1 MTSMDRLRTFRDVSI
16 AIVVLIAVATGIAF
30 GMAMAGARNFRVQ
43 DSYTRLEEDLPSVI
57 LDTQGNTLK
66 ELFAEKRVEVPLE
79 ELPKHLVY
87 ALLAREDKNFYEHNG
102 VDPEGFLRAAF
113 NIVTGRYF
121 SGFSTITMQV
131 AGHLYA
137 NRGSDTTMWEK
148 VQRKIREIWF
158 AFQMERN
165 YSKDQIMELYLNK
178 FYFGHQNYGVEA
190 ASRFYFHKPAAEM
203 TVAESAILV
212 AILAR
217 PNEFSPVKNP
227 DLARPRQVAI
237 LDAMVEEGYVSRE
250 EADTSFEVYW
260 ANYDATRAADDAAI
274 FENQGIAPYF
284 TAYVTEQ
291 FNSEIFVGSGLGGA
305 DIFTDGYRIH
315 TTLDS
320 RHQALAEQYMQSG
333 LESLN
338 ASVRAQKRETQSY
351 ASSSYLPMIG
361 VLSLAFDIPE
371 IHYDGVSEKQNAV
384 RLYDDS
390 LNAMVDV
397 IAMIS
402 GNSSLKDFTRI
413 STERKEEKS
422 TRETV
427 EGALITIDNESG
439 YITAMYGG
447 SDFSIKKF
455 NRATDGT
462 LMPGSVFK
470 PLYYTEAIES
480 ETFTPASM
488 FFDARVSFQ
497 NLDGTSYTPDNYG
510 VRYRGPVLLRRAIAL
525 SLNVPSLKL
534 LEGIGIENGIE
545 MAVRL
550 LDKEDEFYNE
560 TLYPRKYTL
569 GLGTTAVSPLEIAKA
584 FATFPNAGRRL
595 EPIAISYI
603 EDRNGKLVVDH
614 AQNVLRELRSRD
626 TQLISPQTAYIMTD
640 LLTSVAEY
648 GTLSG
653 RVRDV
658 GGFGDMA
665 VAAKTG
671 TSENWHDAWTV
682 GFTPYYTTAI
692 WFGFDEG
699 GESLGRVNY
708 GGWAAGR
715 QWAPYMKD
723 IHEGLA
729 PLDFERPKTGLV
741 DVQIALNSGLRPT
754 QEHYNRG
761 LVTTELFIAGTEP
774 KEYDTLLGAEE
785 EREANSVAAIRSALL
800 FQDLD
805 FSLGSASTS
814 TPIGSFNP
822 FLLDTAGSDDGTNPL
837 LDDSP
842 ASDDTADF
850 SLEESTVVDPESEEE
865 TEDINPHLD

>member
-1 MTSMDRLRTFRDVSI
+1 MTSTDRLKTVRDVSV
-16 AIVVLIAVATGIAF
+16 AVVVLLAVVTGVAF
-30 GMAMAGARNFRVQ
+30 GMAMAGSRNFRVE
-43 DSYTRLEEDLPSVI
+43 DSYTHLEEDLPSVI
-57 LDTQGNTLK
+57 LDSDGNTLK

-79 ELPKHLVY
+79 DLPKHLVY
-87 ALLAREDKNFYEHNG
+87 ALLAREDQNFYQHHG
-102 VDPEGFLRAAF
+102 VDPQGFFRAAF
-113 NIVTGRYF
+113 NILTGRYF

-131 AGHLYA
+131 AGNLYA
-137 NRGSDTTMWEK
+137 NRGSDTTIWEK
-148 VQRKIREIWF
+148 LLRKIKEVWF

-165 YSKDQIMELYLNK
+165 YSKDQIMEIYLNK
-178 FYFGHQNYGVEA
+178 VYFGHQNYGVQA
-190 ASRFYFHKPAAEM
+190 ASQFYFHKPASEM

-212 AILAR
+212 AIIAR
-217 PNEFSPVKNP
+217 PNDFSPVKNP

-237 LDAMVEEGYVSRE
+237 LDAMVDQGYVTRE
-250 EADTSFEVYW
+250 EADASFEEYW

-274 FENQGIAPYF
+274 YENQGIAPYF
-284 TAYVTEQ
+284 TAYVTDQ

-305 DIFTDGYRIH
+305 DIFRDGYRIH
-315 TTLDS
+315 STLDS
-320 RHQALAEQYMQSG
+320 RHQALAEKYMQDG
-333 LESLN
+333 IESLN

-361 VLSLAFDIPE
+361 MLSLAFDLPG
-371 IHYDGVSEKQNAV
+371 IHYDGLSEKQNAI
-384 RLYDDS
+384 RMYDDS

-397 IAMIS
+397 LAMIS
-402 GNSSLKDFTRI
+402 GNSRLKDFTRI
-413 STERKEEKS
+413 STRRKQEKS

-427 EGALITIDNESG
+427 EGALITLDNENG

-447 SDFSIKKF
+447 SDFSIKKY

-470 PLYYTEAIES
+470 PLYYTQAIES
-480 ETFTPASM
+480 KTFTPASM
-488 FFDARVSFQ
+488 FYDARVSFQ
-497 NLDGTSYTPDNYG
+497 NLDGTTYTPDNYG
-510 VRYRGPVLLRRAIAL
+510 VHYRGPILLRRALAL
-525 SLNVPSLKL
+525 SLNVPSLKV
-534 LEGIGIENGIE
+534 LEGIGIENGIA
-545 MAVRL
+545 MAVKL

-584 FATFPNAGRRL
+584 FATFPNGGRRL

-614 AQNVLRELRSRD
+614 AQDVLRELRSKD
-626 TQLISPQTAYIMTD
+626 TQLITPQTAYIMTD
-640 LLTSVAEY
+640 LLKSVTTF

-653 RVRDV
+653 RIRDV

-715 QWAPYMKD
+715 EWAPYMKD
-723 IHEGLA
+723 IHEGLP

-741 DVQIALNSGLRPT
+741 DVQIASNSGLLPT
-754 QEHYNRG
+754 QEHYERG
-761 LVTTELFIAGTEP
+761 LVTTEIFLAGTEP

-785 EREANSVAAIRSALL
+785 QRDENSVAALRSALL
-800 FQDLD
+800 FEDLQID
-805 FSLGSASTS
+805 TSAGGTASS
-814 TPIGSFNP
+814 VGNP
-822 FLLDTAGSDDGTNPL
+822 FLNDSGSADDGTNPL
-837 LDDSP
+837 LNDAP

-850 SLEESTVVDPESEEE
+850 SLDESTGVNPQPDDN